1 VRKKL
6 IEAGRYLGQMGR
18 LMVGVSDYKTYV
30 EHMKKTHPDQPYMTY
45 EVFFIE
51 RQNAR
56 YGSARA
62 GRCC

>member
-1 VRKKL
+1 MRQQL
-6 IEAGRYLGQMGR
+6 REAGRYLGQMGR

-30 EHMKKTHPDQPYMTY
+30 EHMQRTHPGRPCMTY
-45 EVFFIE
+45 EEFFLE
-51 RQNAR
+51 RQRSR